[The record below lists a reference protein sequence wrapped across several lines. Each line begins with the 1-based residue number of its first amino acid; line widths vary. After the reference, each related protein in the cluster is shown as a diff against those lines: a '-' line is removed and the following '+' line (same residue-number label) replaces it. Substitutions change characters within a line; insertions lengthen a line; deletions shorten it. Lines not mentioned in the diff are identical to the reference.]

1 MSHNLRKN
9 LKKLRQIRP
18 DYNWKVSN
26 RAFLLNEI
34 LKETP
39 INRVVNNQKFK
50 FSDLVKLL
58 TRDFSLKLVTRP
70 VLASFLVAGL
80 VLGGGITS
88 VGASWDSLPGDTL
101 YSVKRTYEKAQVVLT
116 IDKYKKA
123 ELGVNLV
130 KKRVDELRQIKQNDQ
145 SKSKKIEKINLA
157 AGEIRREVKITK
169 DNLNKI
175 KSDKEIARVVRVA
188 KVIDV
193 EVNKIKKTL
202 KEQKENIDQ
211 EIIEKT
217 KEKIDQALDA
227 IKEAGVEAA
236 VIIVEKHV
244 SGEAGISE
252 EEVVELINTKIE
264 STKQELE
271 SAKEKVEVL
280 AETAKNVEIFA
291 EEPVEK
297 SDDDE
302 TNSAES
308 AEKADQFEETPEL
321 KGEAGEFDEAEKSL
335 TEVENLMENKDFG
348 TALSKITEV
357 EKLIEE
363 AGEKSEKVPTAE
375 EASPSESD
383 DQLPTE

>member
-1 MSHNLRKN
+1 
-9 LKKLRQIRP
+9 
-18 DYNWKVSN
+18 
-26 RAFLLNEI
+26 
-34 LKETP
+34 
-39 INRVVNNQKFK
+39 
-50 FSDLVKLL
+50 
-58 TRDFSLKLVTRP
+58 
-70 VLASFLVAGL
+70 
-80 VLGGGITS
+80 
-88 VGASWDSLPGDTL
+88 L